1 MRQQM
6 TSFYPSPNSF
16 NNTIGQDSDVPKIFR
31 ALHQL
36 NDKEKE
42 TLLTGIGLVCC
53 DVASKRHEP
62 LAAEQRQYAG
72 RLMGKCLHLCTS
84 KHLYLKDYF
93 WSYVKT
99 SLCQRSAQ
107 MKMPRLIGYQAIAEL
122 LKDSKGQ
129 PRPEMNLLRHIY
141 DFLRHIPDINAGSL
155 KEKVKL
161 HDLFSKLPIEDVL
174 YSPRVNLEQ
183 AKKGFTQTISP
194 QEYFTL
200 LGHKPD
206 LDDSEFFLLTYS
218 LLQHL
223 AAAKPGT
230 NVISL
235 NQQQQAAQ
243 LASELGKAYMA
254 LDYNKCFNLI
264 DKKLYGQNSIFKYTP
279 FHYVCNVIKPYV
291 DRPEPE
297 RNYSR
302 RYFEENL
309 SQRILHE
316 LLVNQWK
323 STQCLIQK
331 ISDTTVHMKID
342 TLEDAIFALSNLTH
356 TLSHKPWTDATPED
370 KQDCKKFLVDEWLW
384 PHKADGSRDE
394 ENLNLLQQASLRRLQ
409 DPVFATRGLIYKDGV
424 KHKAQIAREADYG
437 SMFYSRQ
444 LGPIKANQPMPFDRH
459 APCNILN
466 KQTDIVDY
474 WKDRPAYPP
483 AHKVIPFV
491 SSISGHSVWQSFAL
505 LDHLQEAFKTSS
517 PEHIQKDISKLFLMT
532 AAMFNLEG
540 YHSLFEVFN
549 VLELNAIKPV
559 FERFGIS
566 PKPVSLVNEPEL
578 KSALLASADYALS
591 LVQRRCL
598 HRQIESQALSHNN
611 A

>member
-16 NNTIGQDSDVPKIFR
+16 NNTIGPDSDVPKIFR

-129 PRPEMNLLRHIY
+129 PRPEMN
-141 DFLRHIPDINAGSL
+141 
-155 KEKVKL
+155 
-161 HDLFSKLPIEDVL
+161 
-174 YSPRVNLEQ
+174 
-183 AKKGFTQTISP
+183 
-194 QEYFTL
+194 L

-517 PEHIQKDISKLFLMT
+517 PEQIQKDISKLFLMT

-578 KSALLASADYALS
+578 KPALLASADYALS